1 MNRTLTALCLAA
13 ALAFAGTASA
23 GEKLA
28 EQHIAKGLQ
37 CQTCHGPDMKNPQMP
52 EMATCTGCHNVD
64 QLVEKTK
71 NVKPVN
77 PHVSPHYGKTL
88 ECTPLD
94 ASGKRKL
101 LQSVPR
107 IQFQSALIEA

>member
-37 CQTCHGPDMKNPQMP
+37 CQTCHGPDMKNP
-52 EMATCTGCHNVD
+52 
-64 QLVEKTK
+64 
-71 NVKPVN
+71 
-77 PHVSPHYGKTL
+77 
-88 ECTPLD
+88 
-94 ASGKRKL
+94 
-101 LQSVPR
+101 
-107 IQFQSALIEA
+107 

>member
-52 EMATCTGCHNVD
+52 KWLPARAATM
-64 QLVEKTK
+64 LISWLK
-71 NVKPVN
+71 
-77 PHVSPHYGKTL
+77 
-88 ECTPLD
+88 
-94 ASGKRKL
+94 KR
-101 LQSVPR
+101 R
-107 IQFQSALIEA
+107 M

>member
-52 EMATCTGCHNVD
+52 EMAT
-64 QLVEKTK
+64 
-71 NVKPVN
+71 
-77 PHVSPHYGKTL
+77 
-88 ECTPLD
+88 
-94 ASGKRKL
+94 
-101 LQSVPR
+101 
-107 IQFQSALIEA
+107 

>member
-52 EMATCTGCHNVD
+52 EMATCTGCHLMHQESENYCN
-64 QLVEKTK
+64 QCHEFNFK
-71 NVKPVN
+71 
-77 PHVSPHYGKTL
+77 
-88 ECTPLD
+88 
-94 ASGKRKL
+94 
-101 LQSVPR
+101 VP
-107 IQFQSALIEA
+107 